1 METVLAILA
10 AAFGSGWAI
19 QIAFYRYEKRKR
31 KAEVENVE
39 LDLDTKYDELQEKRL
54 GEAYQH
60 IDRLQG
66 VVDSERDKW
75 IKLANE
81 VVLLKEELLN
91 EREAKK
97 MAEFDRCTVSNCDKR
112 TPPEKVG
119 KHRKQIVTKRYF
131 TIKDMA
137 DINKLAPF
145 IRKWEGGF
153 VDDPYDQGGATNM
166 GVTIATWRQIG
177 YDKDGDGDIDVDDL
191 KMLTWDEVVSRVLKP
206 HYWDRWKA
214 DEIRNQSLANIL
226 VDWVWASGANGIKI
240 PQQILGVAVDG
251 IVGPKT
257 IAALNARDPRE
268 LFAQIKQA
276 RLNFVDNIVRKKP
289 SQKRFINGWKYRINE
304 IKFEP

>member
-66 VVDSERDKW
+66 VVNSERDKW
-75 IKLANE
+75 IKQANE

-112 TPPEKVG
+112 TPP
-119 KHRKQIVTKRYF
+119 RKSVSIE
-131 TIKDMA
+131 
-137 DINKLAPF
+137 NK
-145 IRKWEGGF
+145 
-153 VDDPYDQGGATNM
+153 
-166 GVTIATWRQIG
+166 
-177 YDKDGDGDIDVDDL
+177 
-191 KMLTWDEVVSRVLKP
+191 
-206 HYWDRWKA
+206 
-214 DEIRNQSLANIL
+214 
-226 VDWVWASGANGIKI
+226 
-240 PQQILGVAVDG
+240 
-251 IVGPKT
+251 
-257 IAALNARDPRE
+257 
-268 LFAQIKQA
+268 
-276 RLNFVDNIVRKKP
+276 
-289 SQKRFINGWKYRINE
+289 
-304 IKFEP
+304 